1 MFCYHLVMR
10 EPSLRTSRLA
20 IAGALVATAAVG
32 GAGFYLGR
40 ATSSDAAREA
50 QNAPTPTPAPLPA
63 VSDVIADRVLDRAD
77 LIELAAAA
85 ADAGASGAPLPDEVR
100 DAVDRRFEIAVPFG
114 CSGAAAADSDAP
126 LRWRYDA
133 EAETLRLHVAV
144 TRWEA
149 ADWNL
154 EGPGD
159 SEAIEGFWIA
169 RPWSSSGECPRR
181 ATPPS
186 PAASPQPIGGEPP
199 AAAANSS
206 PNPVQTLA
214 IAQFLGGDVRREVLR
229 EGRPF
234 QSVQRIARANF
245 AAPRGFRLLLSGR
258 IDEVPGAQGPVHC
271 VQPGGFEQRPRCIV
285 AVTLDEVR
293 IENPAIG
300 AVLASWPIGHD

>member
-1 MFCYHLVMR
+1 MICYRLIMR

-20 IAGALVATAAVG
+20 MAGALVAAAAVG

-40 ATSSDAAREA
+40 TTSSDADRVA
-50 QNAPTPTPAPLPA
+50 QSAPTPTPAPLPA

-85 ADAGASGAPLPDEVR
+85 ADAAASDAPLPAEVR
-100 DAVDRRFEIAVPFG
+100 DSVDRRFEVAVPFG
-114 CSGAAAADSDAP
+114 CSGAADAESEAP
-126 LRWRYDA
+126 LRWRYDS

-149 ADWNL
+149 GDWSL
-154 EGPGD
+154 EPLGD

-169 RPWSSSGECPRR
+169 RPWSSSGECPQR
-181 ATPPS
+181 
-186 PAASPQPIGGEPP
+186 AASPSPVVSPQPADGEPP
-199 AAAANSS
+199 AAANSS
-206 PNPVQTLA
+206 PTPVQTLA
-214 IAQFLGGDVRREVLR
+214 IAQFLGADVRREVLR

-234 QSVQRIARANF
+234 QSVQRIPRADF

-258 IDEVPGAQGPVHC
+258 IEEVPGAQGPVHC

-293 IENPAIG
+293 IENPVDG
-300 AVLASWPIGHD
+300 TVLASWPIGHD